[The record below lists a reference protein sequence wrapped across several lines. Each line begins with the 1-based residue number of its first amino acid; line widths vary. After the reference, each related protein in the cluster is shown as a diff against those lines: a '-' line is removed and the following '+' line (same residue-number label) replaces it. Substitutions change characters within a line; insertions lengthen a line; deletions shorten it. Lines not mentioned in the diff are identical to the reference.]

1 MTDISRLKYI
11 QWRPIG
17 VCDTGV
23 GKERKAKMFTMR
35 DLAKVTSPEVNREN
49 WRQQPEVLQLI
60 QRYGHDLAGISNLTD
75 EMPSPEIADIK
86 LVGAVLGHEQTP
98 NLNKESADGRVQFFQ
113 ISFQDGKTKKVSS
126 KNWKKWLIWMMIVL
140 VVLLGMISMFL
151 IASRFSLLSLNS
163 NNKSVSVCSTNR
175 QEAKYSEHLR
185 DIRKSL
191 VFELNRLPAW
201 STFNVAR
208 TYCIGGKMSVKQQ
221 EQRLLQ
227 CLLKVLYRTKNMPP
241 ASRPSLNKIE
251 ACASTLCQRELPHLS
266 ASCKRL

>member
-1 MTDISRLKYI
+1 MNDISRLKYI

-17 VCDTGV
+17 VCDVGI
-23 GKERKAKMFTMR
+23 GKERKAKMFTR
-35 DLAKVTSPEVNREN
+35 TDLAKVTSPEVNREN
-49 WRQQPEVLQLI
+49 WRQQPEVLHLI
-60 QRYGHDLAGISNLTD
+60 KRYAHDLAEISNLTD
-75 EMPSPEIADIK
+75 EMLSPEIADIK
-86 LVGAVLGHEQTP
+86 LVGGVLGHDQTP
-98 NLNKESADGRVQFFQ
+98 NLNQESADGKVQFFQ
-113 ISFQDGKTKKVSS
+113 LSFQEGKTNKVSS
-126 KNWKKWLIWMMIVL
+126 KNWKKWLIWLMIAVI
-140 VVLLGMISMFL
+140 VFLGMTLMFL

-163 NNKSVSVCSTNR
+163 SKKSVSVCSLSR

-221 EQRLLQ
+221 EKRLFQ
-227 CLLKVLYRTKNMPP
+227 CFLKVRNRTKNMPP
-241 ASRPSLNKIE
+241 ASRPNLNKIE
-251 ACASTLCQRELPHLS
+251 ACTSTLCQRDLPHLS

>member
-23 GKERKAKMFTMR
+23 GKERKAKMFTR
-35 DLAKVTSPEVNREN
+35 TDLAEVTSQEVNREN
-49 WRQQPEVLQLI
+49 WRQQPEVMQLI
-60 QRYGHDLAGISNLTD
+60 NRYAHDLAGISNLTD
-75 EMPSPEIADIK
+75 EMLSPEIAEIK

-98 NLNKESADGRVQFFQ
+98 SLNQESADGRVQFFQ
-113 ISFQDGKTKKVSS
+113 LSFQDGKTTQVSS
-126 KNWKKWLIWMMIVL
+126 KNWKKTLIRLMIAL
-140 VVLLGMISMFL
+140 VVLLGITSMFL

-163 NNKSVSVCSTNR
+163 SKKSVSVCSTNR

-185 DIRKSL
+185 NIRKSL

-201 STFNVAR
+201 STFKVAR
-208 TYCIGGKMSVKQQ
+208 TYCIGGKMGLKQQ
-221 EQRLLQ
+221 EQRLLR
-227 CLLKVLYRTKNMPP
+227 CLLKVRNRTKNMPT

-251 ACASTLCQRELPHLS
+251 ACASILCQREFPHLS
-266 ASCKRL
+266 EFCKRL

>member
-23 GKERKAKMFTMR
+23 GKERKAKMFTR
-35 DLAKVTSPEVNREN
+35 TDLAKVTSLEVNRRN

-60 QRYGHDLAGISNLTD
+60 QRYAHDLARISNLTD
-75 EMPSPEIADIK
+75 EMLSPEIAEIK

-98 NLNKESADGRVQFFQ
+98 NLNQESADGRVQFFQ
-113 ISFQDGKTKKVSS
+113 LSFQDGKNKKVSS
-126 KNWKKWLIWMMIVL
+126 NNWKKWLIWLMIA
-140 VVLLGMISMFL
+140 VVVFLGLISMFL
-151 IASRFSLLSLNS
+151 IVSRSSMLSLNS
-163 NNKSVSVCSTNR
+163 SKKSVSVCSTNR

-208 TYCIGGKMSVKQQ
+208 TYCIGGKMNVKQL
-221 EQRLLQ
+221 EHRLLQ
-227 CLLKVLYRTKNMPP
+227 CLLKVRNRTKYMPP
-241 ASRPSLNKIE
+241 TSRPSLNEIE